1 MKTRPCWIE
10 IRTRALEENFL
21 FLKSLAPADA
31 ELLTILKSDAYGH
44 SLEICAPALAR
55 CGANWIAVT
64 SLEEGITARELCPD
78 VRVMVIGGVV
88 PRQGAELVKHN
99 LTPVGWERA
108 QREDVETAAR
118 TAGLGPQSLP
128 VHVEID
134 TGMSRQGVRTDGLPA
149 LLAHFAPDSPLRLE
163 GIMTH
168 LYAADETNRVATH
181 AQLGKLQEAQAH
193 VEAAGLYPDWLNV
206 GNSAALI
213 SGVRD
218 EIVALASRHGMK
230 LMIRPGLALYG
241 LAPRFEPESDGQ
253 PQDVIAVSKHLQPV
267 LTWKTE
273 VISLRSIDAGDV
285 IGYNGTFVATEPMRL
300 ALLTVGYADGLF
312 RNLGNRFS
320 LLLRGQPAPIVGRVS
335 MDHTVIDV
343 TDIPEA
349 TAGDEV
355 VIVGSQG
362 GESITAYDHADAA
375 GTIPWEVITRI
386 SSRIQRIAV

>member
-10 IRTRALEENFL
+10 IRTRALQENFAY
-21 FLKSLAPADA
+21 LKSLAPADA

-55 CGANWIAVT
+55 AGANWIAVT

-88 PRQGAELVKHN
+88 PQQGTELVKHQ
-99 LTPVGWERA
+99 LTPVVWERS
-108 QREDVETAAR
+108 QLEDIEAAAR
-118 TAGLGPQSLP
+118 AAGLGPQSVA

-134 TGMSRQGVRTDGLPA
+134 TGMSRQGVQVDGLPA
-149 LLAHFAPDSPLRLE
+149 VLAHFAPDSSLRLE
-163 GIMTH
+163 GVMTH
-168 LYAADETNRVATH
+168 LYAADETNGFATH
-181 AQLGKLQEAQAH
+181 AQLGELQQALAH

-213 SGVRD
+213 SGTRN
-218 EIVALASRHGMK
+218 EIVALACRHGMK
-230 LMIRPGLALYG
+230 PMIRPGLALYG

-253 PQDVIAVSKHLQPV
+253 PADVIAISKHLQPV
-267 LTWKTE
+267 LDWKTE
-273 VISLRSIDAGDV
+273 VIGLRSIEAGDV

-320 LLLRGQPAPIVGRVS
+320 LLLRGQRAPIVGRVS
-335 MDHTVIDV
+335 MDHTIVDV
-343 TDIPEA
+343 TDISDASE
-349 TAGDEV
+349 GDEV
-355 VIVGSQG
+355 VIIGSQG
-362 GESITAYDHADAA
+362 GETITAYDHADAA

-386 SSRIQRIAV
+386 SSRIQRIAI

>member
-55 CGANWIAVT
+55 CGAKWIAVT
-64 SLEEGITARELCPD
+64 SLEEGITARELCPG

-88 PRQGAELVKHN
+88 PQQGAELVNHN
-99 LTPVGWERA
+99 LTPVVWERA
-108 QREDVETAAR
+108 QLEDVEVAAW
-118 TAGLGPQSLP
+118 TAGVGPQSFP

-134 TGMSRQGVRTDGLPA
+134 SGMSRQGVRMDGLPA

-181 AQLGKLQEAQAH
+181 AQLGKLQEALAH
-193 VEAAGLYPDWLNV
+193 VETAGLFPDWLNV

-230 LMIRPGLALYG
+230 PMIRPGLALYG

-253 PQDVIAVSKHLQPV
+253 PQDVMAVSKHLQPV

-273 VISLRSIDAGDV
+273 VISLRSVVAGDV

-343 TDIPEA
+343 TDIPDA
-349 TAGDEV
+349 AAGDEV
-355 VIVGSQG
+355 VIIGSQG

-386 SSRIQRIAV
+386 SSRIQRIPV